1 MKNFNEGVNILK
13 KTQKVYINS
22 FDIFICI
29 IFFFINLFDNLNYM
43 IVTVP
48 NTTVSKLELE
58 KTYCIDYKAFS
69 NEKFTEYL
77 VYEL

>member
-1 MKNFNEGVNILK
+1 
-13 KTQKVYINS
+13 
-22 FDIFICI
+22 
-29 IFFFINLFDNLNYM
+29 M